1 MTTATSLW
9 PDDLIAEPAS
19 STPAKTLREQASE
32 LEGRTNGE
40 LEAQVHRNGRGE
52 NTFFYSFDLFA
63 PRIDYRYSLFSVE
76 HGPEQ
81 YPARVYVDDRVG
93 RQLGW
98 ETGPSPAGL
107 PRIEVS
113 DDDELRDA
121 LRMIFGSEF
130 TKRVVRG
137 LLAQSADSGADK
149 TDYAGTEAF

>member
-9 PDDLIAEPAS
+9 PDDLVAEPAS
-19 STPAKTLREQASE
+19 STPAKILREQAEE
-32 LEGRTNGE
+32 LESKTSGE
-40 LEAQVHRNGRGE
+40 LEAQVHRDGRGVAD
-52 NTFFYSFDLFA
+52 FSYSFDLYA
-63 PRIDYRYSLFSVE
+63 PRIDYRYSLFSIE

-98 ETGPSPAGL
+98 NTGPNPAGL
-107 PRIEVS
+107 PRTEVT

-130 TKRVVRG
+130 TKKVVRG
-137 LLAQSADSGADK
+137 LLAQSVDSGSEK
-149 TDYAGTEAF
+149 TDYAGAEAF